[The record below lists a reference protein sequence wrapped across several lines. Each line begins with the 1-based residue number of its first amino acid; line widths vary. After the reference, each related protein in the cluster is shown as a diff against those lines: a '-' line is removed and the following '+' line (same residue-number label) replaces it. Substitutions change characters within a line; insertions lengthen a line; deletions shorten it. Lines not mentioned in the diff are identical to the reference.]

1 MLVLIGLLNKKHEDS
16 GSAINTLRFIRF
28 IQKCLTILE
37 MIRFGLGKNHGKNII
52 NTTGEH
58 GGWKTI
64 KHGI

>member
-1 MLVLIGLLNKKHEDS
+1 MNMLVQPSKHCGLYGLYK
-16 GSAINTLRFIRF
+16 
-28 IQKCLTILE
+28 KCLTILE